1 VSPRHGSRTRAASCE
16 HGREGG
22 RPPSNS
28 GAGAVEEARF
38 EVVYQLRDLS
48 RRRQLRIRAFLPA
61 ADPVIDSVHDLFG
74 PANWDEREVWDLFGV
89 SFAGHPNLTPILLPP
104 DWEGHPPRRDY
115 PGRGRPGRVSAGPQ
129 GGQAAPKG
137 A

>member
-1 VSPRHGSRTRAASCE
+1 KLATEKGVSAGDQWVTVPAAKIREAITAARAEGYDFYSFISCVD
-16 HGREGG
+16 HLARDDGRA
-22 RPPSNS
+22 PFS

-74 PANWDEREVWDLFGV
+74 PAN
-89 SFAGHPNLTPILLPP
+89 
-104 DWEGHPPRRDY
+104 
-115 PGRGRPGRVSAGPQ
+115 
-129 GGQAAPKG
+129 
-137 A
+137 